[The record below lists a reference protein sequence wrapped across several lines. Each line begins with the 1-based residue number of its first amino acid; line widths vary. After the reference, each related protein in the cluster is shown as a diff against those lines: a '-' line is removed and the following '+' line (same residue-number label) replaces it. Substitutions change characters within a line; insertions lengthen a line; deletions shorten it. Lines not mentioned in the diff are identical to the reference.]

1 MFDRQWCRARAD
13 SLDAEFDMRV
23 GKEMLLND
31 HGKVDVNGEAE
42 NLAKCRV
49 LRSGCDTVQQ
59 EITANDLDWVFI
71 RVLCAG

>member
-1 MFDRQWCRARAD
+1 
-13 SLDAEFDMRV
+13 
-23 GKEMLLND
+23 MLLND
-31 HGKVDVNGEAE
+31 HGKVDVDGEAE

-59 EITANDLDWVFI
+59 EIPANDLDWIFI